1 MKNIIHVYRK
11 KKDGFALI
19 NVLIALL
26 IVSLICLLGMNMI
39 TINNARKEL
48 PVVFKDLNYLS
59 IEDDFLSFLNYKLNN
74 NKTLIHELFN
84 LKEIIVNE
92 KNIIRV
98 TYDEIKDLLLLEVMI
113 YNNPYI
119 MECKYKYDKDIFIVY
134 LNNEKY

>member
-1 MKNIIHVYRK
+1 MMHVYRK
-11 KKDGFALI
+11 KKEGFALI

-59 IEDDFLSFLNYKLNN
+59 IEDDFLSFLNYKLND

-84 LKEIIVNE
+84 FKEIIVNE

>member
-1 MKNIIHVYRK
+1 MMHVYRK
-11 KKDGFALI
+11 KKEGFALI

>member
-1 MKNIIHVYRK
+1 MIHVYRK

-74 NKTLIHELFN
+74 NKALIDELFN
-84 LKEIIVNE
+84 FKEIIVNE
-92 KNIIRV
+92 KDIIRV

>member
-1 MKNIIHVYRK
+1 MIHVYRK

-74 NKTLIHELFN
+74 NKALIDELFN